1 MARRRGGQPRS
12 GKISG
17 QRGPALLERRIERD
31 LASEPGGG
39 AVDTEY
45 QTGVSP
51 TTDRSF
57 SGADYGGPGRGRV
70 KHSKARS
77 IRRAGHVEERKLA
90 LGGDESDIRR
100 RTRG

>member
-1 MARRRGGQPRS
+1 M
-12 GKISG
+12 
-17 QRGPALLERRIERD
+17 ERRVERD
-31 LASEPGGG
+31 LASEPGGLPIS
-39 AVDTEY
+39 DDY

-51 TTDRSF
+51 TIDRSF

-77 IRRAGHVEERKLA
+77 IRRASHVEERKLA
-90 LGGDESDIRR
+90 LGGEESDVRR